1 MKKIFYFLSFISII
15 ACSKRDE
22 DVTEITNPQ
31 DFPKV
36 IILSDEFDA
45 DNEDNDAVGIAMEML
60 PIWSESNPNVDGE
73 VLAPSQTVRVFFKV
87 FDYEGPSEITNYILG
102 GKAFYEIDD
111 CTTSED
117 ENIELNFV
125 WNADTQEG
133 SFDWPAG
140 IAEIE
145 VEFEVDPLHYDDA
158 ATNDGG
164 RGFSFELTSI
174 QTNDSRVKL
183 QDAPEFRY
191 HVIDEEGIFISFD
204 FDFNDPAAFEAFKS
218 FFGNFDSDIND
229 LEASAIDAIEF
240 SFDHEKLE
248 MTITLIETEEDECD
262 AMEMVNVE
270 IQVELEYDFDF
281 EDLINITEYEGTLVG
296 EIETDDLGSAEVEVD
311 ALILFNGTNEVV
323 ITLAG
328 ESVLGEIEEQTITLT
343 R

>member
-36 IILSDEFDA
+36 IMLSDEFDA

-73 VLAPSQTVRVFFKV
+73 VLAPSETVRVFFKV
-87 FDYEGPSEITNYILG
+87 FDYEGPGEINNYILG

-125 WNADTQEG
+125 WNADTKEG
-133 SFDWPAG
+133 FFDWPAG
-140 IAEIE
+140 ISSIE
-145 VEFEVDPLHYDDA
+145 VEFEVDPLHFDDDA
-158 ATNDGG
+158 VNEGG
-164 RGFSFELTSI
+164 RGFSFQLTSI

-183 QDAPEFRY
+183 QAAPEFRY
-191 HVIDEEGIFISFD
+191 HVIDEEGIFSSFD
-204 FDFNDPAAFEAFKS
+204 FDFNNPISFEAFKS

-262 AMEMVNVE
+262 ATEIVNKE

-281 EDLINITEYEGTLVG
+281 EDLINFTEYEGTLIG
-296 EIETDDLGSAEVEVD
+296 EIETDDLGNAEVEIASMID
-311 ALILFNGTNEVV
+311 FNGANEAI
-323 ITLAG
+323 ITLSG
-328 ESVLGEIEEQTITLT
+328 ESVIGDIEEQTFTLT